1 MSFVS
6 TEMSANPLD
15 NNGIEPGAFEGV
27 TVFHIRIAEAK
38 LTSIPKGLYLFKIRY
53 FKTLSPLNDHEMYYC
68 KLYTLS
74 KPQVSQNPLYQC
86 VWSGYCD
93 ISCFFTNIKSPT

>member
-1 MSFVS
+1 MILTDVCCYIIYF

-38 LTSIPKGLYLFKIRY
+38 LTSIPKGLYLKVQSFNECTSLYIIKLNLQYLKLSSIY
-53 FKTLSPLNDHEMYYC
+53 CQTTL
-68 KLYTLS
+68 
-74 KPQVSQNPLYQC
+74 
-86 VWSGYCD
+86 
-93 ISCFFTNIKSPT
+93 

>member
-1 MSFVS
+1 MSFAP

-38 LTSIPKGLYLFKIRY
+38 LTSIPKGLYSFKITY
-53 FKTLSPLNDHEMYYC
+53 FKKKLSPLNDHEIY
-68 KLYTLS
+68 
-74 KPQVSQNPLYQC
+74 
-86 VWSGYCD
+86 
-93 ISCFFTNIKSPT
+93 

>member
-1 MSFVS
+1 MILTDVCCYTIYF

-38 LTSIPKGLYLFKIRY
+38 LTSIPKGLYLKVQSFNECTSLYDIIKLNLQYLKLSSIY
-53 FKTLSPLNDHEMYYC
+53 CQTTL
-68 KLYTLS
+68 
-74 KPQVSQNPLYQC
+74 
-86 VWSGYCD
+86 
-93 ISCFFTNIKSPT
+93 